1 MGKIFR
7 KRGTKQNDILVFKA
21 YFQVRVY
28 TIVFLK
34 KIWIDHFS
42 RWNMVSDSLMG
53 VFGKHSG
60 SAARSYRSCTES
72 RAGSLLDLKKYT
84 LKH

>member
-1 MGKIFR
+1 ML
-7 KRGTKQNDILVFKA
+7 TP
-21 YFQVRVY
+21 
-28 TIVFLK
+28 
-34 KIWIDHFS
+34 DHFS

-53 VFGKHSG
+53 VFGEHSG

-84 LKH
+84 FKH

>member
-28 TIVFLK
+28 TIVFFK
-34 KIWIDHFS
+34 K
-42 RWNMVSDSLMG
+42 NMDLG
-53 VFGKHSG
+53 VFIKFL
-60 SAARSYRSCTES
+60 TN
-72 RAGSLLDLKKYT
+72 
-84 LKH
+84 